1 MTRLMQSER
10 GSALVTAMLA
20 IMIMMMLGLASMSFV
35 DGQSKATGK
44 ERIQESSFN
53 AAEAALSAE
62 SATLSQKW
70 PGGESNQMPSC
81 TYSNGTVTTTPSG
94 QTNLCPNAAALSQT
108 LASKDFAN
116 NNLTWTVEVHD
127 NLGSE
132 QCVASTKTNC
142 SYYWDDTARNS
153 LPSYDRNEDL
163 EMWVRAQSIVRGQR
177 RTVVGRVR
185 VTKVNVQFPKNA
197 VTAGAFNVAGG
208 GPKGFVGLNGSTMG
222 LRCNPAQS
230 AYCPK
235 LAKPSNIVYPGTV
248 QSNYDDGGKVLT
260 PSQLDQLRQTAI
272 ANDTYYAAGLCPA
285 SNTAAYSGAVVF
297 VENANCQ
304 LTGNGTINSAT
315 KPGLIVFAAGTLKF
329 TGTKTIYGTIYMANG
344 QGSVA
349 MDVLDLGGNSTVIGS
364 VMIDG
369 AAGLSV
375 TGSTN
380 IQYDP
385 NAQQNFSTITGAGL
399 IRSSFR
405 ELDV

>member
-1 MTRLMQSER
+1 MTRLQSER
-10 GSALVTAMLA
+10 GSALVTAMMA
-20 IMIMMMLGLASMSFV
+20 MMIMMMLGLASMSFV

-70 PGGESNQMPSC
+70 PGGENNQMPVC
-81 TYSNGTVTTTPSG
+81 TYSNGTVTTIPSG
-94 QTNLCPNAAALSQT
+94 ATNLCPNAAALSQT

-116 NNLTWTVEVHD
+116 NNLSWTVEVRD
-127 NLGSE
+127 NFGTE

-142 SYYWDDTARNS
+142 SYYWDDTARNN
-153 LPSYDRNEDL
+153 LPTYDLNEDL

-185 VTKVNVQFPKNA
+185 VNKVNVQFPKNA

-222 LRCNPAQS
+222 LRCNPAS
-230 AYCPK
+230 SSYCPK
-235 LAKPSNIVYPGTV
+235 LAKPSNIVYPGSV
-248 QSNYDDGGKVLT
+248 QPNYDDGGKVLT
-260 PSQLDQLRQTAI
+260 PSQLEQLRQTAI
-272 ANDTYYAAGLCPA
+272 ANDTHFDPGECPSSAAE
-285 SNTAAYSGAVVF
+285 YSGAVVF
-297 VENANCQ
+297 VDDANCQ
-304 LTGNGTINSAT
+304 LTGNGTINSQAS
-315 KPGLIVFAAGTLKF
+315 PGLIIFARGTLKF
-329 TGTKTIYGTIYMANG
+329 TGTKVIYGTIYMANG
-344 QGSVA
+344 QGSTA